1 MSVLQDLKM
10 TKKKFYKCY
19 ASYKYILSILILLG
33 LDSSNSLCGN
43 NVKIKTRNSITKYAK
58 NYYSLGPLIY
68 CFLDRYCNV
77 KTARCMF
84 FFDDNNN

>member
-43 NVKIKTRNSITKYAK
+43 TVKIKTRNSITKDA
-58 NYYSLGPLIY
+58 
-68 CFLDRYCNV
+68 
-77 KTARCMF
+77 
-84 FFDDNNN
+84 